1 MGWMDNNGQTKTK
14 LELLAPKRLPLVSPL
29 YRKSRL
35 IFRPELSRSWWCI
48 YFGIFWL
55 ELLNNFEAIWY
66 IHYPVQWKFFKN
78 SSAFD
83 QSLYIEVH
91 IYLQCSLEINPL
103 NSIMSTD
110 LICMGSLNYFEP
122 AAVSFTPFPK
132 GQFTKFIVYKSRGVL
147 SFLVQTIIFTFWPN
161 RL

>member
-35 IFRPELSRSWWCI
+35 IFRPEFCRSWWCI

-55 ELLNNFEAIWY
+55 EFLNNFEAIWY

-91 IYLQCSLEINPL
+91 ILFAVQSGDKPFEFYNVYRF
-103 NSIMSTD
+103 D
-110 LICMGSLNYFEP
+110 LYGLFELLW
-122 AAVSFTPFPK
+122 ACCCKLYTLSQGT
-132 GQFTKFIVYKSRGVL
+132 IYKNH
-147 SFLVQTIIFTFWPN
+147 WA
-161 RL
+161 